1 MTEIV
6 EVKDFIPAYTDAVQ
20 KLLEQLTNRPV
31 KLTGTTLREIISQE
45 NTHLFFLLA
54 DQEIAGMLTV
64 GIYHSPTGGKAWIE
78 DVVVDEKY
86 RGQGLSKQL
95 VTHAVRFVKEQGI
108 PLIMLTSNPTRIAA
122 NKLYQKLGFEQKQP
136 WGASR
141 STSPRS
147 GSLWDNTS
155 VSSTGRGVVAVESEF
170 ISESLK
176 DPSQDD
182 TSGWALAGLHI
193 CPAL

>member
-31 KLTGTTLREIISQE
+31 KLTGTTLRKIKSQE

-122 NKLYQKLGFEQKQP
+122 NKLYQKLGFEQKQTNVY
-136 WGASR
+136 R
-141 STSPRS
+141 MN
-147 GSLWDNTS
+147 L
-155 VSSTGRGVVAVESEF
+155 E
-170 ISESLK
+170 
-176 DPSQDD
+176 
-182 TSGWALAGLHI
+182 
-193 CPAL
+193 

>member
-6 EVKDFIPAYTDAVQ
+6 EVKDFIPAYTDAVR

-31 KLTGTTLREIISQE
+31 KLTRTTLRKIISQE

-95 VTHAVRFVKEQGI
+95 ATHAVRFVKEQGI

-122 NKLYQKLGFEQKQP
+122 NKLYQKLGFEQKQTNVY
-136 WGASR
+136 R
-141 STSPRS
+141 MN
-147 GSLWDNTS
+147 L
-155 VSSTGRGVVAVESEF
+155 E
-170 ISESLK
+170 
-176 DPSQDD
+176 
-182 TSGWALAGLHI
+182 
-193 CPAL
+193 